1 MPDLDTDRVTAWFSK
16 AAPGHGE
23 DCWPP
28 PIRPIEQTEADRLA
42 GLGQS
47 LHAAIAAGADALR
60 HALCTGPLRGD
71 FRSVLAQLGAARLLR
86 VLHWLGEELTDH
98 EPALALIADDCPDA
112 AALRAAIDN
121 LVRQATLARLLD
133 RSRIDALVA
142 AVATAKREEG

>member
-1 MPDLDTDRVTAWFSK
+1 MTTLPSC
-16 AAPGHGE
+16 E